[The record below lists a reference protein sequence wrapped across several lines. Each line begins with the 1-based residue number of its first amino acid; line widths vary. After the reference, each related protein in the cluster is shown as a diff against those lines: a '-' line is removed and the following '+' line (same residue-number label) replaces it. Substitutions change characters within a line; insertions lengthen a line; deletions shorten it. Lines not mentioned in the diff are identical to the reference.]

1 MVVGKAPKSLR
12 TGIVAGANLGKAD
25 FDKTAGVAVACLAA
39 AGSINAAEA
48 QQSQTVPLPAVT
60 VDAPTQRARPVVTQK
75 PTVARAT
82 ARRAV
87 RRAARQQ
94 APLAAPSATPAPGTS
109 LPILARAPGANP
121 YADPRADYKVDRLQ
135 SPKFTEPVLNTPRTV
150 TVLTKEVLEDKNATS
165 VREVARSTAG
175 VTLGSGE
182 GGNAFGDRFFIRGF
196 DARNDVF
203 VDGVRD
209 PGVSIRENFFTEQ
222 IEILRGPASSFA
234 GRGTTGGALNIVTK
248 QASDVDFYRFEGQGG
263 VSDQTKRVTVD
274 VNKAISPI
282 LAVRLN
288 ALYQDA
294 GVAGR
299 NFTTDDRNGV
309 AGAVKFQPISPLL
322 ITANYSHTY
331 LSGIPDFGVPFNPMT
346 NRPATEGLVPRDT
359 FYGFVNRDFTKTA
372 QNIGTLNAQYKVNDS
387 VTLNTKF
394 RQEYGTLNYV
404 GTIPESPTNG
414 LTAATNNPNLPPT
427 TVTLNPQSRFETVHV
442 LANQTDATVKYD
454 AGPIRN
460 TTVFGTEVSRER
472 VSVDSYNGLAS
483 ENFGSAF
490 NATGSTTSGIFG
502 PNNLLPFNG
511 FSPTLTGNPQITT
524 VDTAAGYVIHTANYN
539 DFIIANGGVRYD
551 DYTVTSRNNTGFIT
565 AHSGIPN
572 YNFGLVIKPTPASS
586 IYAAYATGAQPVG
599 AELDALSG
607 TYGALSPTSTVNQV
621 FGPQL
626 SSSTE
631 VGAKYEAFDRRLLTS
646 LAFFQTNVTNA
657 RESLTVDGVKNTI
670 VAGAAYNVK
679 GIDLEAQGKIT
690 DRLSLLGGLVLIDP
704 RVTNSAVAS
713 NIGLK
718 VANVAP
724 RSFNVLAKY
733 KLTDTLEIGGQAV
746 YRSTVCGGS
755 LLVCNTPNTLP
766 AFWRFDLFG
775 EIKVGPNTELKVFA
789 TNIFNRTYYDSLYQ
803 SAQPFVA
810 VAPGRTIT
818 FAAVVKF

>member
-1 MVVGKAPKSLR
+1 MPRSLR
-12 TGIVAGANLGKAD
+12 GPATSGAGLRKPA
-25 FDKTAGVAVACLAA
+25 FDKTTGVAAVCLAA
-39 AGSINAAEA
+39 AGPVTAADAQQIPNAA
-48 QQSQTVPLPAVT
+48 LPAVT
-60 VDAPTQRARPVVTQK
+60 VDAPSQRARPVVTQK
-75 PTVARAT
+75 PTVART
-82 ARRAV
+82 AARKAV
-87 RRAARQQ
+87 RRTARQT
-94 APLAAPSATPAPGTS
+94 APLAAPSPTPAAGS
-109 LPILARAPGANP
+109 NLPILARAPGANP

-248 QASDVDFYRFEGQGG
+248 QASDVDFSRFEGQGG
-263 VSDQTKRVTVD
+263 VTSDQTKRLTLD

-282 LAVRLN
+282 LAVRVDG
-288 ALYQDA
+288 LYQDA

-309 AGAVKFQPISPLL
+309 AGAVKFQPITPLIL
-322 ITANYSHTY
+322 TANYSHTY

-346 NRPATEGLVPRDT
+346 NRPATEGLVPRDS
-359 FYGFVNRDFTKTA
+359 FYGFVNRDFTKTM
-372 QNIGTLNAQYKVNDS
+372 QNIGTLNAEYKVNNS

-394 RQEYGTLNYV
+394 RQEFGTLNYV
-404 GTIPESPTNG
+404 GTIPENPTNG
-414 LTAATNNPNLPPT
+414 PTAALNNPGLPPT
-427 TVTLNPQSRFETVHV
+427 TVTLNPQSRFETVNV

-454 AGPIRN
+454 TGPIRN
-460 TTVFGTEVSRER
+460 TTVLGTEVSRER

-483 ENFGSAF
+483 ENFANTF
-490 NATGSTTSGIFG
+490 NGAGSTTSSIFG
-502 PNNLLPFNG
+502 PNNLLPFNN
-511 FSPTLTGNPQITT
+511 FNPTLTGNPQITT
-524 VDTAAGYVIHTANYN
+524 VETAAGYVIHTSNYN
-539 DFIIANGGVRYD
+539 DFIIANAGVRYD

-572 YNFGLVIKPTPASS
+572 FNLGLVFKPTPASS

-607 TYGALSPTSTVNQV
+607 TYGAISPTATVNQV
-621 FGPQL
+621 FGPEL

-657 RESLTVDGVKNTI
+657 RESTTVNNVKNTI

-679 GIDLEAQGKIT
+679 GIDLEAEGKIT

-724 RSFNVLAKY
+724 RSFNVLTKY

-766 AFWRFDLFG
+766 SFWRFDLFG

-818 FAAVVKF
+818 LAAVVKF